1 MENGFIHDAMQG
13 AHIAKIGEFTLIQR
27 FNERQVSAFK
37 GGKCVETFD
46 TREAAKAFA
55 LRDRESLTTID
66 YMKADKP
73 LSGHASEWRFFR
85 SYVGT
90 ALATTP
96 NETNADGEYLDSNAD
111 ISDIS
116 PETLESMLQD
126 CAAFYFKNMGYI
138 HCDGAPLANDIDGPI
153 GAREAA
159 MAGHDFWLT
168 RCGHGAGFWDGDWPE
183 PAATALDEASKEFGN
198 VDLYVGD
205 DGQIYA

>member
-1 MENGFIHDAMQG
+1 MI
-13 AHIAKIGEFTLIQR
+13 I
-27 FNERQVSAFK
+27 
-37 GGKCVETFD
+37 
-46 TREAAKAFA
+46 
-55 LRDRESLTTID
+55 DREKLQTVD
-66 YMKADKP
+66 YMRAGSP
-73 LSGHASEWRFFR
+73 VSGHSAEWHFFR

-90 ALATTP
+90 ALWS
-96 NETNADGEYLDSNAD
+96 TNDESDESGGEPLDSNYD
-111 ISDIS
+111 ISDVA

-126 CAAFYFKNMGYI
+126 CAAFYFANMGHI
-138 HCDGAPLANDIDGPI
+138 HCVGAPVSREFDGPI

-183 PAATALDEASKEFGN
+183 PAAGILDKASEKFGN